1 MENHMP
7 AKSAE
12 QIKQKAQALRTKI
25 AEKGTALTP
34 DKVRAMK
41 KKVRRLQRRRRA
53 MDARA
58 KRLAPKPTPSE

>member
-1 MENHMP
+1 MP

-12 QIKQKAQALRTKI
+12 QIKQKAQALRKKI
-25 AEKGTALTP
+25 AEKGTTLSP

-41 KKVRRLQRRRRA
+41 KKVRRLQRRRRG

-58 KRLAPKPTPSE
+58 KKLAPKPAATE

>member
-1 MENHMP
+1 MP

-12 QIKQKAQALRTKI
+12 QIKQKAQALRKKI
-25 AEKGTALTP
+25 AEKGTTLTQ

-58 KRLAPKPTPSE
+58 KKLAPKAPATE

>member
-1 MENHMP
+1 MP

-53 MDARA
+53 LDARA
-58 KRLAPKPTPSE
+58 KRLAPAPTPSE

>member
-1 MENHMP
+1 MP

-12 QIKQKAQALRTKI
+12 QIKQKAQALRKKI
-25 AEKGTALTP
+25 AEKGTALTE

-53 MDARA
+53 MDASA

>member
-1 MENHMP
+1 MP

-12 QIKQKAQALRTKI
+12 QIKQKAQALRKNI
-25 AEKGTALTP
+25 AEKGTALTE

>member
-1 MENHMP
+1 MP

-12 QIKQKAQALRTKI
+12 QIKQKAQALRKKI
-25 AEKGTALTP
+25 AEKGTTLTQ

-41 KKVRRLQRRRRA
+41 KKVRRLQRRRRT

-58 KRLAPKPTPSE
+58 KKLAPAPKASE